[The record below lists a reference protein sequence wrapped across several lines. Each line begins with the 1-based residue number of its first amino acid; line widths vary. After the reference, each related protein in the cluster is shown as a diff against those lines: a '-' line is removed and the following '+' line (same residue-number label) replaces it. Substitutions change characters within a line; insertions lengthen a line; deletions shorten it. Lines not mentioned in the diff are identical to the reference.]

1 MLVQPFLCAF
11 KPRSS
16 NCSPVRS
23 AIPSKTRISSQISFI
38 VVPLAFCIYCKDR
51 AQLFLRTAAFSAAGA
66 EFACTKGMSLPKVL
80 VVEDDDAIRALLVA
94 ALRRE
99 PFDVHAAVNGA
110 DALTL
115 TRSSEYAVILL
126 DLMMPIVTGVEF
138 LQAFHDANPH
148 SRTVVFVMTAFD
160 DVTVRHIAPNLV
172 HGIVRKPF
180 DVPQLVAMVREVA
193 LTRIETTPRTDIEAV
208 VPTVID
214 DGQQRAEPN

>member
-1 MLVQPFLCAF
+1 MP
-11 KPRSS
+11 
-16 NCSPVRS
+16 
-23 AIPSKTRISSQISFI
+23 
-38 VVPLAFCIYCKDR
+38 
-51 AQLFLRTAAFSAAGA
+51 
-66 EFACTKGMSLPKVL
+66 LPKVL

-172 HGIVRKPF
+172 HGIVHKPF

-193 LTRIETTPRTDIEAV
+193 LIRVEEPASNAAEVPLPIENAL
-208 VPTVID
+208 PTL
-214 DGQQRAEPN
+214 EPN